1 MEPNNAK
8 KMILN
13 LSSGEA
19 VRPVSPGKSSPI
31 PQMDGVEDMDNDT
44 VTYTFQ
50 SEYAEEDIIETLDE
64 IFSDKKAAETTALVS
79 RVRIEPSSNVH
90 ECAVEIKVA
99 TANKS
104 FCWPELKGIN
114 AKVIK
119 EIKKIKKQ

>member
-64 IFSDKKAAETTALVS
+64 IFSDKKAAETGVQSKS
-79 RVRIEPSSNVH
+79 RTLYC
-90 ECAVEIKVA
+90 CAWGLSVDS
-99 TANKS
+99 TT
-104 FCWPELKGIN
+104 F
-114 AKVIK
+114 
-119 EIKKIKKQ
+119 